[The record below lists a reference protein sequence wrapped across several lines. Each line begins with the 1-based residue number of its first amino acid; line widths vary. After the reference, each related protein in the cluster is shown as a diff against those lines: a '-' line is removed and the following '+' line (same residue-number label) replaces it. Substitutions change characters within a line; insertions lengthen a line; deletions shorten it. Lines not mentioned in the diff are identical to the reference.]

1 MYSFYQSREGELVLL
16 LLPFEDEPCGNPLLF
31 YDGSSTAFLFRS
43 FESFQMLQGIPE
55 EYVKILNGLKEIKVV
70 EFTGMEV
77 AREYMATIERVEDVQ
92 QLFGERD

>member
-1 MYSFYQSREGELVLL
+1 MLL